1 LIDYFESD
9 GQKMLKITY
18 KFLSKNRV
26 SEFCR
31 KDTESK
37 LICKGEKQGIL
48 GLFA

>member
-9 GQKMLKITY
+9 GQKTLKITY

-31 KDTESK
+31 KDTYSM
-37 LICKGEKQGIL
+37 LICKGGKWRFF